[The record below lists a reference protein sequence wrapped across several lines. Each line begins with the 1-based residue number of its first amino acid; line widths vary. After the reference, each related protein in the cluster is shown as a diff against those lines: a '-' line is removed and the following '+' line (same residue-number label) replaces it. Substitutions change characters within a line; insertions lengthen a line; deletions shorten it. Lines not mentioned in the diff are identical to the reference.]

1 MRHTVEVPCRIYA
14 MVKTH
19 EAFKLTA
26 EQLSV
31 HNKSGRR
38 RGLKFQITFIYKIRT
53 SVCRELVRDL
63 MRRATNSTIVV
74 LFCDSQRTVHTL
86 TVERRLGSVIAFF
99 VGRTRTSCTSCTRT
113 QGIQRISITGF
124 RSKGIQLY
132 YPRVL
137 TRHGRTHIAF
147 SIVSTQTQLDAAV
160 LGQTQPACTAQRLC
174 IVCKYVCC

>member
-19 EAFKLTA
+19 EAFKRTA

-38 RGLKFQITFIYKIRT
+38 RGLKFQINLYNKIRT

-99 VGRTRTSCTSCTRT
+99 VGRTRTSTTKAFYQALLRSHSCEKTSPAFHALYK
-113 QGIQRISITGF
+113 SIMLA
-124 RSKGIQLY
+124 S
-132 YPRVL
+132 
-137 TRHGRTHIAF
+137 
-147 SIVSTQTQLDAAV
+147 
-160 LGQTQPACTAQRLC
+160 
-174 IVCKYVCC
+174 

>member
-19 EAFKLTA
+19 EAFKRTA

-38 RGLKFQITFIYKIRT
+38 RGLKFQINLYNKIRT
-53 SVCRELVRDL
+53 SSVCRELVRDL

-99 VGRTRTSCTSCTRT
+99 VGRTRTSCTRRTRTRSREYIEYSVIYLLLVSEVKEYSCT
-113 QGIQRISITGF
+113 IQE
-124 RSKGIQLY
+124 Y
-132 YPRVL
+132 
-137 TRHGRTHIAF
+137 
-147 SIVSTQTQLDAAV
+147 
-160 LGQTQPACTAQRLC
+160 
-174 IVCKYVCC
+174 